1 MNTEEFFSGS
11 NPDQQADPFR
21 DELVNMIRG
30 RYIATPR
37 HQQRELG
44 PSDISHPCMRKMALG
59 IMEAPEVNPQ
69 FDPLPSIIGT
79 AMHTWLESAADH
91 ANMIAGRTRWLTE
104 TRLTVAP
111 GLSGSCDLFD
121 LDTETV
127 IDWKVIGST
136 RFAKYRKDPGPIYR
150 TQVHLYARGFENMG
164 QSVKQVAIAIIPRG
178 ATLGSMHVWRAD
190 YDPAVA
196 DEALK
201 RRDRVLCMLNDLDI
215 ENHPERFAWIEK
227 SPHDC
232 IWCPWWRPKPQG
244 HMECEG
250 EE

>member
-1 MNTEEFFSGS
+1 MNQEEFFSTT
-11 NPDQQADPFR
+11 NPEQQADPLR
-21 DELVNMIRG
+21 DDLLEMIHG
-30 RYIATPR
+30 RYSSTPR
-37 HQQRELG
+37 HLQRELG
-44 PSDISHPCMRKMALG
+44 PSDISHPCMRKMAFG
-59 IMEAPEVNPQ
+59 IMESPQVNAK

-79 AMHTWLESAADH
+79 AMHAWLESAAES

-121 LDTETV
+121 VDTATV

-136 RFAKYRKDPGPIYR
+136 RFAKYRKDPGPLYK
-150 TQVHLYARGFENMG
+150 TQVQLYGRGFENMG
-164 QSVKQVAIAIIPRG
+164 QEVKQVAIAFIPRG
-178 ATLGSMHVWRAD
+178 TRLGSMHIWKAD
-190 YDPAVA
+190 YDPTVA

-201 RRDRVLCMLNDLDI
+201 RRETVLMLLNDLDLD
-215 ENHPERFAWIEK
+215 NNPERFAWIEK

-244 HMECEG
+244 PMECEG
-250 EE
+250 ED